1 MLGTKSKQMAL
12 LAAHIYRITHALCK
26 VSISTK
32 KMFRTKTDP
41 NLSIGTVKTE
51 RKSLSL
57 SGLEV
62 VMEGIYNFFNV
73 FYGK

>member
-12 LAAHIYRITHALCK
+12 LAAHVYSITYALCK

-41 NLSIGTVKTE
+41 NLSIRTVKNG
-51 RKSLSL
+51 RK
-57 SGLEV
+57 
-62 VMEGIYNFFNV
+62 
-73 FYGK
+73 